1 MKKDLGRIIQRPV
14 ITERASQIQERGNK
28 YLFEV
33 RKDANK
39 VEIRKAVE
47 EMFTVKV
54 TKVNT
59 TSVHGK
65 KKQMGRFRGRG
76 ADWKKAIVT
85 VAEGQS
91 IEFFEGV

>member
-1 MKKDLGRIIQRPV
+1 MKKKSVSVIRRPV
-14 ITERASQIQERGNK
+14 ITERASRNQEVGNK

-33 RKDANK
+33 RRDANK

-59 TSVHGK
+59 TSIHGK
-65 KKQMGRFRGRG
+65 TKQMGRFRGRR

>member
-1 MKKDLGRIIQRPV
+1 MKGKSARVIRRPV
-14 ITERASQIQERGNK
+14 ITERASRNQEVGNK

-59 TSVHGK
+59 ASIHGK
-65 KKQMGRFRGRG
+65 TKQMGRFRGRR

>member
-1 MKKDLGRIIQRPV
+1 VKKKSVRVIRRPI
-14 ITERASQIQERGNK
+14 ITERASQNQEVGNK

-54 TKVNT
+54 AKVNT
-59 TSVHGK
+59 ASVRGK
-65 KKQMGRFRGRG
+65 TKQMGRFRGRK